1 MIQKDKQGSFKGF
14 VKIDGWPFFQVPN
27 LVGLP
32 WDERPYF
39 LAPGLDTGGL
49 VQSLSGEDLVEEE
62 MATHSSILVWKV
74 P

>member
-1 MIQKDKQGSFKGF
+1 MIQKDKHGSFKGF

-49 VQSLSGEDLVEEE
+49 ADLPLEKPICR
-62 MATHSSILVWKV
+62 SRSNS
-74 P
+74 